1 MTKKRVYPQGAIT
14 SHLIGYTGKLTERD
28 LKRNKNLFNFIYCP
42 VIYRYFPNAK
52 IIHCMRNPLDNI
64 LSMYRTNFRNQ
75 SFTSSLEDIAKIKS
89 AKNRLTKILFYKFHH
104 SLGKVFFLINLM
116 LEFR

>member
-1 MTKKRVYPQGAIT
+1 MPRSGSTLLENILSLNANVVDMGEVDFFEESIKEIKDIKDVFNSYKKRVNNKYKGASYFT
-14 SHLIGYTGKLTERD
+14 D
-28 LKRNKNLFNFIYCP
+28 KNLFNFIYCP

-75 SFTSSLEDIAKIKS
+75 SYSYSLTDIAK
-89 AKNRLTKILFYKFHH
+89 
-104 SLGKVFFLINLM
+104 
-116 LEFR
+116 